1 MPQSRALAVNKI
13 LKQGCADERDL
24 TMAEARGKIVREHM
38 PENYTVRTYKSSVRS
53 VSPASV
59 GRGGNGGGGGGG
71 GGLEVHLDRSVLYF
85 IT

>member
-59 GRGGNGGGGGGG
+59 GRVVTAAAAAEWILDPGGARYIKGI
-71 GGLEVHLDRSVLYF
+71 L
-85 IT
+85 